1 MSGELYSVHL
11 LFSLFESLFLI
22 EENPFKIFI
31 MLRLTTVTPLWP
43 SKNCT
48 TLLFIRRKHVYI
60 CTTTGL
66 EGQVFFIKFRLWTK
80 LKHNNNMPSSNFL
93 RTHCTPVLY
102 IRWFL
107 TSEALMWT
115 CDTCF
120 LLKVFSENW
129 FEFWVLSFKMLWEIW
144 SFNLKFH

>member
-1 MSGELYSVHL
+1 MTSSTLPTIITLYQYHPQFHILTSKVVINTTFITVTYQKVLNVLTILIIWQFLKKHSEKNTNSKMYLCQGSCVHL

-80 LKHNNNMPSSNFL
+80 L
-93 RTHCTPVLY
+93 
-102 IRWFL
+102 
-107 TSEALMWT
+107 
-115 CDTCF
+115 
-120 LLKVFSENW
+120 
-129 FEFWVLSFKMLWEIW
+129 
-144 SFNLKFH
+144 